1 MKSKRRFYWILAA
14 GLLAANVF
22 PAYGATTQE
31 QISEKQQ
38 EKQQTES
45 SLESTQER
53 IEELESQK
61 GQSEAYLTELNRQLS
76 DLTSNLQTLQQEYAD
91 KQEELTQVQNE
102 LEEAKAQE
110 EEQYEAMKVRIQF
123 MYEHSQTGALEMLFS
138 ADSFMD
144 FLNRADN
151 ISEITKYDR
160 EMLANYEATR
170 QEVAEKEQQVL
181 TEQQAIEE
189 LQAQSVAQQ
198 DQIQELYEYTYGQI
212 QAYADELAGAES
224 EEAAL
229 LASIQT
235 QEDALNQLLI
245 QAKQE
250 EVEAQRRAEEA
261 ARQAAEEAARQQASQ
276 NQQNNVNQAGTQ
288 NGAGTS
294 DSTQSSGSGAS
305 GEESSSGGTYLG
317 NFKLTAYCSCSI
329 CCGQWSQYQGLT
341 ASGAQAQAGVTV
353 AMAGVP
359 FGTKLLINGHVYTVQ
374 DRGTAY
380 GHVDIYFDSHAEAL
394 AFGRQYADVY
404 MVN

>member
-1 MKSKRRFYWILAA
+1 MKGKRRFYWILAA

-170 QEVAEKEQQVL
+170 QMLV
-181 TEQQAIEE
+181 
-189 LQAQSVAQQ
+189 
-198 DQIQELYEYTYGQI
+198 
-212 QAYADELAGAES
+212 
-224 EEAAL
+224 
-229 LASIQT
+229 
-235 QEDALNQLLI
+235 
-245 QAKQE
+245 
-250 EVEAQRRAEEA
+250 
-261 ARQAAEEAARQQASQ
+261 
-276 NQQNNVNQAGTQ
+276 
-288 NGAGTS
+288 
-294 DSTQSSGSGAS
+294 
-305 GEESSSGGTYLG
+305 
-317 NFKLTAYCSCSI
+317 
-329 CCGQWSQYQGLT
+329 
-341 ASGAQAQAGVTV
+341 
-353 AMAGVP
+353 
-359 FGTKLLINGHVYTVQ
+359 
-374 DRGTAY
+374 
-380 GHVDIYFDSHAEAL
+380 
-394 AFGRQYADVY
+394 
-404 MVN
+404 